1 MIDDNLLDLANSDLY
16 LHNPFRT
23 LRLNADASLREIKKK
38 QRLLTLSQ
46 EIGIESDDPTHTS
59 EVILNFPYDDNNEPV
74 KRLLHRIFWIWPDKE
89 KKQTDF
95 IPVDYFATAISFW
108 ERQIKS
114 GRSVVVPLHNL
125 AVTYQLVFL
134 ESVQAGRQFSE
145 LAEASGELKNA
156 CEKSL
161 QYWMRLL
168 KTKNFWQRIYDW
180 VAEENDPRLDANF
193 LKRLRKQLSSFVCVI
208 YLNAAKK
215 LRDSGKSDQS
225 ADIVNQIWNI
235 ELPENVRENA
245 LNYQF
250 QKTRELVQSQV
261 NAYQES
267 VIAMHPPAAEKILRE
282 NLTEIKGS
290 LDFAELLTVGKFQ
303 NSMTALVDTVTASF
317 LNTIKKHDALGK
329 GLFLSMHTLADMRD
343 LPASASLHQR
353 VVDEQQKAREIFNKG
368 NYWYTEIYFNTRE
381 LILNSLERSHQHFKA
396 QNYNSANS
404 LLEALLNNTA
414 DLTEDEEKTIN
425 QSLSTSLNSQAMG
438 YFEKMIGILGKPRRL
453 HMMIKTRKKESS
465 FWGTY
470 CSACGQRIVGK
481 YFNYSFEG
489 EKYIVC
495 DYCAR
500 LDQSVTS
507 NTRSKSRES
516 ILMGIKL
523 TRKAIEINQRNS
535 QAKDNLRQLEKIAND
550 MGFSIPRSSTSRPRS
565 PVREPY
571 SEDKKPYL
579 IWVWIG
585 IILIVICYFFG

>member
-16 LHNPFRT
+16 LQNPFRS
-23 LRLNADASLREIKKK
+23 LGLNSDASLREIKKK
-38 QRLLTLSQ
+38 QRLLTLTR
-46 EIGIESDDPTHTS
+46 EMDIESGDPAHSS
-59 EVILNFPYDDNNEPV
+59 EDILDVISGENSDPI
-74 KRLLHRIFWIWPDKE
+74 KRLLQRIFWIWPDK
-89 KKQTDF
+89 KKSQTAI

-108 ERQIKS
+108 ERQIKG
-114 GRSVVVPLHNL
+114 GRSVVTPLHNL

-134 ESVQAGRQFSE
+134 ESVQGGKQFSE
-145 LAEASGELKNA
+145 LVKASGELEDA
-156 CEKSL
+156 FEKSL
-161 QYWMRLL
+161 KYWMRLL

-193 LKRLRKQLSSFVCVI
+193 LKRLRKQLSSFICVI
-208 YLNAAKK
+208 YLNAAKN
-215 LRDSGKSDQS
+215 LHDLGKSDRS

-250 QKTRELVQSQV
+250 QKTREKVQGQV

-267 VIAMHPPAAEKILRE
+267 ALSLHPPAAEKLLRE
-282 NLTEIKGS
+282 NLTEIKGN
-290 LDFAELLTVGKFQ
+290 LDFAELLTIGKFE

-317 LNTIKKHDALGK
+317 LNAIKKHDAFSK
-329 GLFLSMHTLADMRD
+329 GLFLTMHTLADMRE
-343 LPASASLHQR
+343 LPASASLQQR
-353 VVDEQQKAREIFNKG
+353 VADEQQKAREIFNKG
-368 NYWYTEIYFNTRE
+368 NYWYTEIYFNTRK

-396 QNYNSANS
+396 QNYDSANS

-425 QSLSTSLNSQAMG
+425 QSLSTSLNRQAMG
-438 YFEKMIGILGKPRRL
+438 YFEEMIGVLGKPRRL

-465 FWGTY
+465 FWGNY

-495 DYCAR
+495 EYCAR

-579 IWVWIG
+579 IWVWIV